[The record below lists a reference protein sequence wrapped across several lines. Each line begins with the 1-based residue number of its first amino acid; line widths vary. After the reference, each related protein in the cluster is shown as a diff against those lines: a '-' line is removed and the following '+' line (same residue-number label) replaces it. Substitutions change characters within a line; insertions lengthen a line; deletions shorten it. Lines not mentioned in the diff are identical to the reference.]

1 VTPLVLLFDLDG
13 TLMDSRPGIV
23 GCFRYALAQL
33 GRPCPSE
40 DVLASFIG
48 PPLRS
53 AFATLLAGPE
63 PAAIERAV
71 ALYRQRLADVGL
83 YEGRVYDGVPEML
96 ARAQMLASALYV
108 VTSKMTLFAR
118 HVLAHFALDHAF
130 AGVYGCEPDGRFE
143 EKTELLTHVLAKE
156 RISAAAAIMVGDRA
170 VDIRAAGANGVSS
183 IGVLWG
189 YGSKAELVDAGVDE
203 LCVAPRELDAC
214 VSTIVGRGETSAS
227 RP

>member
-1 VTPLVLLFDLDG
+1 VSPLVLLFDLDG

-23 GCFRYALAQL
+23 GCFRYTLAEL
-33 GRPCPSE
+33 GRPCPADE
-40 DVLASFIG
+40 VLASFIG

-53 AFATLLAGPE
+53 AFATLLGSPE

-83 YEGRVYDGVPEML
+83 YENRVYDGVPEML
-96 ARAQMLASALYV
+96 ARARTVASALYV
-108 VTSKMTLFAR
+108 ASAKLTIFAR
-118 HVLAHFALDHAF
+118 RALAHFGLDHAF
-130 AGVYGCEPDGRFE
+130 TDVYGCQSDGRFE
-143 EKTELLTHVLAKE
+143 QKAELLAHVLAKE
-156 RISAAAAIMVGDRA
+156 KISPETAIMVGDRA
-170 VDIRAAGANGVSS
+170 VDILAARANDVRS

-189 YGSKAELVDAGVDE
+189 YGSRPELVDAGVDE